1 MMPRRILI
9 LTVAGLLIGQPVT
22 LPTVVAEVATSGVP
36 QDSRTDSQGGRGS
49 GSGPD
54 SVPGRTPTP
63 LKAISKRAR
72 QAADDAAAEALFSGP
87 PQRFVITF
95 APAEIQKLRD
105 NPRSPVP
112 ATVTVGTQR
121 FEKVLVHVKGS
132 AGSTRGVDDNP
143 ALTLNF
149 DKLVPGQR
157 FGGMDKIHLNN
168 SVQDPSLLSE
178 QLGRHLFQKVGIP
191 TARATQASVSFD
203 GRELGPYL
211 LKEGYNRTFL
221 RRHYADPSGNL
232 YDGGFVRDID
242 QDLERDTG
250 DGPLDYKDLQ
260 KLRDAANLN
269 DLRRRE
275 TALEAI
281 LEVDRFI
288 TEAALQALL
297 VDWDGYGN
305 NRNNYRIYFEPR
317 TGKATF
323 QPHGMD
329 QLLGNIGKDLELPG
343 GGMLSRQVFEVP
355 TYRDRFYAEIDRLL
369 KEVFTPEI
377 LDAHFKTVGA
387 RLMPLIRSLPQ
398 DQREWRTEA
407 IHAFQDRAF
416 RRIEIARSRL
426 ESQPK
431 PIRFEADG
439 VTALARWQ
447 PRYQRGQVKIETA
460 KLGDIDTLY
469 IQAQAPDS
477 VASFRAMIR
486 LPIGR
491 YEVRGRIRTRGLQP
505 APDQRYQG
513 GAAFRLSGG
522 DHARLFTGD
531 TEWTEFV
538 HPFQIH
544 DPRDIE
550 LVTEIRAH
558 AGEAWFDLK
567 SMQLKKLP

>member
-1 MMPRRILI
+1 MARWILI
-9 LTVAGLLIGQPVT
+9 LTVAGFLIGKPATWHVSG
-22 LPTVVAEVATSGVP
+22 AEVPGARPVK
-36 QDSRTDSQGGRGS
+36 SQANTQ
-49 GSGPD
+49 PPK
-54 SVPGRTPTP
+54 PG
-63 LKAISKRAR
+63 SKRAR
-72 QAADDAAAEALFSGP
+72 QLADDTAAEALFTGP
-87 PQRFVITF
+87 IQRFVITF
-95 APAEIQKLRD
+95 APAEIQNLRD
-105 NPRSPVP
+105 NPRTPVQ
-112 ATVTVGTQR
+112 ATVTVGTNR

-132 AGSTRGVDDNP
+132 AGSTRSVDDNP

-149 DKLVPGQR
+149 DKLIPGQR
-157 FGGMDKIHLNN
+157 FSGLDKIHLNN

-178 QLGRHLFQKVGIP
+178 QLGRHLYEKLGIP
-191 TARATQASVSFD
+191 TARATQALVSFD
-203 GRELGPYL
+203 GRELGPYV
-211 LKEGYNRTFL
+211 LKEGYNRSFL
-221 RRHYADPSGNL
+221 RRHYPDPSGNF

-242 QDLERDTG
+242 QDLDRDTG

-260 KLRDAANLN
+260 KLRDAANLS

-275 TALEAI
+275 AALDAI

-288 TEAALQALL
+288 TESALQALL
-297 VDWDGYGN
+297 VDWDGYGY

-343 GGMLSRQVFEVP
+343 GGLLSRQLFDVP
-355 TYRDRFYAEIDRLL
+355 TYRDRFFSEIDRLL
-369 KEVFTPEI
+369 KEVFTAEI
-377 LDAHFKTVGA
+377 LDAHFKKVGA
-387 RLMPLIRSLPQ
+387 RLMPMIQSLPK
-398 DQREWRTEA
+398 DQREWRSEA
-407 IHAFQDRAF
+407 IHSFQDRAF
-416 RRIEIARSRL
+416 RRIEIAKSRL

-431 PIRFEADG
+431 PIRFEVGG

-447 PRYQRGQVKIETA
+447 PRYQRGQVKMEPT
-460 KLGDIDTLY
+460 KLGELDTLY

-486 LPIGR
+486 LPIGK
-491 YEVRGRIRTRGLQP
+491 YEVRGRIRTRGVRA
-505 APDQRYQG
+505 APDQRYPG

-522 DHARLFTGD
+522 DHVRLFTGD

-550 LVTEIRAH
+550 LVAEIRAH
-558 AGEAWFDLK
+558 SGEAWFDLK
-567 SMQLKKLP
+567 SMHLKMVP

>member
-1 MMPRRILI
+1 MARRILI
-9 LTVAGLLIGQPVT
+9 LTVAGFLIGEPVAFPAFGVEVPESKPAKSQATAQP
-22 LPTVVAEVATSGVP
+22 PK
-36 QDSRTDSQGGRGS
+36 
-49 GSGPD
+49 
-54 SVPGRTPTP
+54 PG
-63 LKAISKRAR
+63 SKRAR

-87 PQRFVITF
+87 LQRFVITF

-105 NPRSPVP
+105 NPRTPVQ
-112 ATVTVGTQR
+112 ATVTVGTNR
-121 FEKVLVHVKGS
+121 LEKVLVHVKGS
-132 AGSTRGVDDNP
+132 AGSTRSVDDNP

-149 DKLVPGQR
+149 DKLIPGQR
-157 FGGMDKIHLNN
+157 FSGLDKIHLNN

-178 QLGRHLFQKVGIP
+178 QLGRHLYEKLGIP
-191 TARATQASVSFD
+191 TARATQALVSFD
-203 GRELGPYL
+203 GRELGPYV
-211 LKEGYNRTFL
+211 LKEGYNRSFL
-221 RRHYADPSGNL
+221 RRHYPDPSGNF

-242 QDLERDTG
+242 QDLDRDTG

-260 KLRDAANLN
+260 KLRDAANLS

-275 TALEAI
+275 AALDAI

-288 TEAALQALL
+288 TESALQALL
-297 VDWDGYGN
+297 VDWDGYGY

-343 GGMLSRQVFEVP
+343 GGLLSRQLFDVP
-355 TYRDRFYAEIDRLL
+355 AYRDRFYAKIDQLL
-369 KEVFTPEI
+369 KDVFTKET
-377 LDAHFKTVGA
+377 LDAHFKRVGT
-387 RLMPLIRSLPQ
+387 RLMPLVQSLPQ

-407 IHAFQDRAF
+407 IHSFQDRAF

-431 PIRFEADG
+431 PIRFEAGG

-447 PRYQRGQVKIETA
+447 PRYQRGQVKIEA
-460 KLGDIDTLY
+460 VKLGELDTLY

-486 LPIGR
+486 LPIGK
-491 YEVRGRIRTRGLQP
+491 YEVRGRIRTRGVRA
-505 APDQRYQG
+505 APDQRYPG

-522 DHARLFTGD
+522 DHVRLFTGD
-531 TEWTEFV
+531 SEWTEFV

-550 LVTEIRAH
+550 LVAEIRAH
-558 AGEAWFDLK
+558 AGETWFDLK
-567 SMQLKKLP
+567 SMQLKMVP

>member
-1 MMPRRILI
+1 MACRLRTLTLLLLLLLEGMPPRFTAWAAPEGKAPRN
-9 LTVAGLLIGQPVT
+9 
-22 LPTVVAEVATSGVP
+22 
-36 QDSRTDSQGGRGS
+36 GS
-49 GSGPD
+49 
-54 SVPGRTPTP
+54 
-63 LKAISKRAR
+63 KKAR
-72 QAADDAAAEALFSGP
+72 QAADDAAAEALFTGP
-87 PQRFVITF
+87 IRRFTISF
-95 APAEIQKLRD
+95 EPAELQKLRD
-105 NPRSPVP
+105 NPRSPV
-112 ATVTVGTQR
+112 ACNVTVGDQR

-157 FGGMDKIHLNN
+157 FSGLDKIHLNN

-178 QLGRHLFQKVGIP
+178 QLGRHLYEKVGIP
-191 TARATQASVSFD
+191 TARATQALVTFD
-203 GRELGPYL
+203 GRDLGPYV

-221 RRHYADPSGNL
+221 RRHYADPSGNF
-232 YDGGFVRDID
+232 YDGGFIRDID
-242 QDLERDTG
+242 QDLDRDTG
-250 DGPLDYKDLQ
+250 DGPLDHADLQ
-260 KLRDAANLN
+260 RLRDAANLS

-275 TALEAI
+275 TALLAI

-288 TEAALQALL
+288 TECALQALL
-297 VDWDGYGN
+297 VDWDGYGH

-343 GGMLSRQVFEVP
+343 GGILARQLFDVP
-355 TYRDRFYAEIDRLL
+355 TFRDRFYAEIDRLL
-369 KEVFTPEI
+369 KEVFTAEV
-377 LDAHFKTVGA
+377 LDAHFKKVGA
-387 RLMPLIRSLPQ
+387 RLNPMIQALPQ
-398 DQREWRTEA
+398 DQREWRSEA

-416 RRIEIARSRL
+416 RRIEIAKARL

-431 PIRFEADG
+431 PIRFEVGG

-460 KLGDIDTLY
+460 KLDGMDTLY

-486 LPIGR
+486 LPIGK
-491 YEVRGRIRTRGLQP
+491 YEVRGRIRTRGVQP

-513 GAAFRLSGG
+513 GAALRLSGG
-522 DHARLFTGD
+522 DHLRLFTGD

-550 LVTEIRAH
+550 LVAEIRAH
-558 AGEAWFDLK
+558 AGETWFDLK
-567 SMQLKKLP
+567 SMQLKMVP

>member
-1 MMPRRILI
+1 MARRILI
-9 LTVAGLLIGQPVT
+9 LTVAGFLIGEPVT
-22 LPTVVAEVATSGVP
+22 RPVFGAEAPGPSPANSQATTQP
-36 QDSRTDSQGGRGS
+36 
-49 GSGPD
+49 PK
-54 SVPGRTPTP
+54 PG
-63 LKAISKRAR
+63 SKRAR
-72 QAADDAAAEALFSGP
+72 QAADDAAAEGLFSGP
-87 PQRFVITF
+87 IQRFVITF

-112 ATVTVGTQR
+112 ATVTVGTNR

-149 DKLVPGQR
+149 DKLTPGQR
-157 FGGMDKIHLNN
+157 FSGMDKIHLNN

-178 QLGRHLFQKVGIP
+178 QLGRHLYQKVGIP
-191 TARATQASVSFD
+191 TARATQALVSFD
-203 GRELGPYL
+203 GRELGPYV
-211 LKEGYNRTFL
+211 LKEGYNRSFL
-221 RRHYADPSGNL
+221 RRHYPDPSGNF

-242 QDLERDTG
+242 QDLDRDTG

-260 KLRDAANLN
+260 KLRDAADLS

-275 TALEAI
+275 TALESI
-281 LEVDRFI
+281 LNVDRFI
-288 TEAALQALL
+288 TESALQALL

-343 GGMLSRQVFEVP
+343 GGLLSRQLFDVP
-355 TYRDRFYAEIDRLL
+355 TYRDRFYSEIDRLL
-369 KEVFTPEI
+369 REVFTTET
-377 LDAHFKTVGA
+377 LDAHFKRVGA
-387 RLMPLIRSLPQ
+387 RLMPMIQSLPQ
-398 DQREWRTEA
+398 DQREWRSEA
-407 IHAFQDRAF
+407 IHSFQDRAF
-416 RRIEIARSRL
+416 RRIEIAKSRL

-431 PIRFEADG
+431 PIRFEVGG

-447 PRYQRGQVKIETA
+447 PRYQRGQVKMEPA
-460 KLGDIDTLY
+460 QLGDLDTLY

-486 LPIGR
+486 LPIGK
-491 YEVRGRIRTRGLQP
+491 YEVRGRIRTRGVQA
-505 APDQRYQG
+505 APDQRYPG
-513 GAAFRLSGG
+513 GASFRLSGG
-522 DHARLFTGD
+522 EHARLFTGD
-531 TEWTEFV
+531 NEWTEFV

-550 LVTEIRAH
+550 LVAEIRAH
-558 AGEAWFDLK
+558 AGEVWFDLK
-567 SMQLKKLP
+567 SMHLKMVP

>member
-1 MMPRRILI
+1 MARRILI
-9 LTVAGLLIGQPVT
+9 LTVAGFLIGEPVAFPAFGVEVPESKPAKFQATAQP
-22 LPTVVAEVATSGVP
+22 PK
-36 QDSRTDSQGGRGS
+36 
-49 GSGPD
+49 
-54 SVPGRTPTP
+54 PG
-63 LKAISKRAR
+63 SKRAR

-87 PQRFVITF
+87 LQRFVITF

-105 NPRSPVP
+105 NPRTPVQ
-112 ATVTVGTQR
+112 ATVTVGTNR

-132 AGSTRGVDDNP
+132 AGSTRSVDDNP

-149 DKLVPGQR
+149 DKLIPGQR
-157 FGGMDKIHLNN
+157 FSGLDKIHLNN

-178 QLGRHLFQKVGIP
+178 QLGRHLYEKLGIP
-191 TARATQASVSFD
+191 TARATQALVSFD
-203 GRELGPYL
+203 GRELGPYV
-211 LKEGYNRTFL
+211 LKEGYNRSFL
-221 RRHYADPSGNL
+221 RRHYPDPSGNF

-242 QDLERDTG
+242 QDLDRDTG

-260 KLRDAANLN
+260 KLRDAANLS

-275 TALEAI
+275 AALDAI

-288 TEAALQALL
+288 TESALQALL
-297 VDWDGYGN
+297 VDWDGYGY

-343 GGMLSRQVFEVP
+343 GGLLSRQLFDVP
-355 TYRDRFYAEIDRLL
+355 AYRDRFYAKIDQLL
-369 KEVFTPEI
+369 KDVFTKET
-377 LDAHFKTVGA
+377 LDAHFKRVGT
-387 RLMPLIRSLPQ
+387 RLMPLVQSLPQ

-407 IHAFQDRAF
+407 IHSFQDRAF

-431 PIRFEADG
+431 PIRFEAGG

-447 PRYQRGQVKIETA
+447 PRYQRGQVKMEA
-460 KLGDIDTLY
+460 VKLGELDTLY

-486 LPIGR
+486 LPIGK
-491 YEVRGRIRTRGLQP
+491 YEVRGRIRTRGVRA
-505 APDQRYQG
+505 APDQRYPG

-522 DHARLFTGD
+522 DHVRLFTGD
-531 TEWTEFV
+531 SEWTEFV

-550 LVTEIRAH
+550 LVAEIRAH
-558 AGEAWFDLK
+558 AGETWFDLK
-567 SMQLKKLP
+567 SMQLKMVP

>member
-1 MMPRRILI
+1 MARRILI
-9 LTVAGLLIGQPVT
+9 LTVAGFLIGEPVT
-22 LPTVVAEVATSGVP
+22 RPVFGAEAPGPSPANSQATTQP
-36 QDSRTDSQGGRGS
+36 
-49 GSGPD
+49 PK
-54 SVPGRTPTP
+54 PG
-63 LKAISKRAR
+63 SKRAR
-72 QAADDAAAEALFSGP
+72 QVVDDAAAEGLFSGP
-87 PQRFVITF
+87 IQRFIITF

-105 NPRSPVP
+105 NPRSPVQ
-112 ATVTVGTQR
+112 ATVTVGTNR

-132 AGSTRGVDDNP
+132 AGSTRSVDDNP

-149 DKLVPGQR
+149 DKLIPGQR
-157 FGGMDKIHLNN
+157 FSGMDKIHLNN

-178 QLGRHLFQKVGIP
+178 QLGRHLYQKVGIP
-191 TARATQASVSFD
+191 TARATQALVSFD
-203 GRELGPYL
+203 GRELGPYV
-211 LKEGYNRTFL
+211 LKEGYNRSFL
-221 RRHYADPSGNL
+221 RRHYPDPSGNF

-242 QDLERDTG
+242 QDLDRDTG

-260 KLRDAANLN
+260 KLRDAADLS

-275 TALEAI
+275 SALESI
-281 LEVDRFI
+281 LNVDRFI
-288 TEAALQALL
+288 TESALQALL

-343 GGMLSRQVFEVP
+343 GGLLSRQLFDIP
-355 TYRDRFYAEIDRLL
+355 TYRDRFYSEVDRLL
-369 KEVFTPEI
+369 HEVFTTET
-377 LDAHFKTVGA
+377 LDAHFKRVGA
-387 RLMPLIRSLPQ
+387 RLMPMIQSLPQ

-407 IHAFQDRAF
+407 IHSFQDRAF
-416 RRIEIARSRL
+416 RRIEIAKSRL

-431 PIRFEADG
+431 PIRFEVGG

-447 PRYQRGQVKIETA
+447 PRYQRGQVKMEPA
-460 KLGDIDTLY
+460 QLGDLDTLY

-486 LPIGR
+486 LPIGK
-491 YEVRGRIRTRGLQP
+491 YEVRGRIRTRGVQA
-505 APDQRYQG
+505 APDQRYPG
-513 GAAFRLSGG
+513 GASFRLSGG
-522 DHARLFTGD
+522 EHARLFTGD

-550 LVTEIRAH
+550 LVAEIRAH
-558 AGEAWFDLK
+558 AGEVWFDLK
-567 SMQLKKLP
+567 SMHLKMVP

>member
-1 MMPRRILI
+1 
-9 LTVAGLLIGQPVT
+9 
-22 LPTVVAEVATSGVP
+22 
-36 QDSRTDSQGGRGS
+36 
-49 GSGPD
+49 
-54 SVPGRTPTP
+54 
-63 LKAISKRAR
+63 
-72 QAADDAAAEALFSGP
+72 
-87 PQRFVITF
+87 
-95 APAEIQKLRD
+95 
-105 NPRSPVP
+105 
-112 ATVTVGTQR
+112 
-121 FEKVLVHVKGS
+121 
-132 AGSTRGVDDNP
+132 
-143 ALTLNF
+143 
-149 DKLVPGQR
+149 
-157 FGGMDKIHLNN
+157 
-168 SVQDPSLLSE
+168 
-178 QLGRHLFQKVGIP
+178 
-191 TARATQASVSFD
+191 
-203 GRELGPYL
+203 
-211 LKEGYNRTFL
+211 
-221 RRHYADPSGNL
+221 
-232 YDGGFVRDID
+232 
-242 QDLERDTG
+242 
-250 DGPLDYKDLQ
+250 
-260 KLRDAANLN
+260 
-269 DLRRRE
+269 
-275 TALEAI
+275 LEAI

-387 RLMPLIRSLPQ
+387 RLMPLIQSLPQ

-426 ESQPK
+426 QSQPK

>member
-1 MMPRRILI
+1 MARRILI
-9 LTVAGLLIGQPVT
+9 LTVAGFLIGEPVAFPTFGVEVPESKPAKSQATAQP
-22 LPTVVAEVATSGVP
+22 PK
-36 QDSRTDSQGGRGS
+36 
-49 GSGPD
+49 
-54 SVPGRTPTP
+54 PG
-63 LKAISKRAR
+63 SKRAR

-87 PQRFVITF
+87 LQRFVITF

-105 NPRSPVP
+105 NPRTPVQ
-112 ATVTVGTQR
+112 ATVTVGTNR

-132 AGSTRGVDDNP
+132 AGSTRSVDDNP

-149 DKLVPGQR
+149 DKLIPGQR
-157 FGGMDKIHLNN
+157 FSGLDKIHLNN

-178 QLGRHLFQKVGIP
+178 QLGRHLYEKLGIP
-191 TARATQASVSFD
+191 TARATQALVSFD
-203 GRELGPYL
+203 GRELGPYV
-211 LKEGYNRTFL
+211 LKEGYNRSFL
-221 RRHYADPSGNL
+221 RRHYPDPSGNF

-242 QDLERDTG
+242 QDLDRDTG

-260 KLRDAANLN
+260 KLRDAANLS

-275 TALEAI
+275 AALDAI

-288 TEAALQALL
+288 TESALQALL
-297 VDWDGYGN
+297 VDWDGYGY

-343 GGMLSRQVFEVP
+343 GGLLSRQLFDVP
-355 TYRDRFYAEIDRLL
+355 AYRDRFYAKIDQLL
-369 KEVFTPEI
+369 KEVFTTET
-377 LDAHFKTVGA
+377 LDAHFKRVGA
-387 RLMPLIRSLPQ
+387 RLMPLVQSLPQ

-407 IHAFQDRAF
+407 IHSFQDRAF

-431 PIRFEADG
+431 PIRFEAGG

-447 PRYQRGQVKIETA
+447 PRYQRGQVKMEA
-460 KLGDIDTLY
+460 VKLGELDTLY

-486 LPIGR
+486 LPIGK
-491 YEVRGRIRTRGLQP
+491 YEVRGRIRTRGVRA
-505 APDQRYQG
+505 APDQRYPG

-522 DHARLFTGD
+522 DHVRLFTGD
-531 TEWTEFV
+531 SEWTEFV

-550 LVTEIRAH
+550 LVAEIRAH
-558 AGEAWFDLK
+558 AGETWFDLK
-567 SMQLKKLP
+567 SMQLKMVP

>member
-1 MMPRRILI
+1 MARRILI
-9 LTVAGLLIGQPVT
+9 LTVAGFLIGEPVAFPAFGVEVPESKPAKSQATAQP
-22 LPTVVAEVATSGVP
+22 PK
-36 QDSRTDSQGGRGS
+36 
-49 GSGPD
+49 
-54 SVPGRTPTP
+54 PG
-63 LKAISKRAR
+63 SKRAR

-87 PQRFVITF
+87 LQRFVITF

-105 NPRSPVP
+105 NPRTPVQ
-112 ATVTVGTQR
+112 ATVTVGTNR

-132 AGSTRGVDDNP
+132 AGSTRSVDDNP

-149 DKLVPGQR
+149 DKLIPGQR
-157 FGGMDKIHLNN
+157 FSGLDKIHLNN

-178 QLGRHLFQKVGIP
+178 QLGRHLYEKLGIP
-191 TARATQASVSFD
+191 TARATQALVSFD
-203 GRELGPYL
+203 GRELGPYV
-211 LKEGYNRTFL
+211 LKEGYNRSFL
-221 RRHYADPSGNL
+221 RRHYPDPSGNF

-242 QDLERDTG
+242 QDLDRDTG

-260 KLRDAANLN
+260 KLRDAANLS

-275 TALEAI
+275 AALDAI

-288 TEAALQALL
+288 TESALQALL
-297 VDWDGYGN
+297 VDWDGYGY

-343 GGMLSRQVFEVP
+343 GGLLSRQLFDVP
-355 TYRDRFYAEIDRLL
+355 AYRDRFYAKIDQLL
-369 KEVFTPEI
+369 KDVFTTET
-377 LDAHFKTVGA
+377 LDAHFKRVGA
-387 RLMPLIRSLPQ
+387 RLMPLIQSLPK

-407 IHAFQDRAF
+407 IHSFQDRAF

-431 PIRFEADG
+431 PIRFEAGG

-447 PRYQRGQVKIETA
+447 PRYQRGQVKMEA
-460 KLGDIDTLY
+460 VKLGELDTLY

-486 LPIGR
+486 LPIGK
-491 YEVRGRIRTRGLQP
+491 YEVRGRIRTRGVRA
-505 APDQRYQG
+505 APDQRYPG

-522 DHARLFTGD
+522 DHVRLFTGD
-531 TEWTEFV
+531 SEWTEFV

-550 LVTEIRAH
+550 LVAEIRAH
-558 AGEAWFDLK
+558 AGETWFDLK
-567 SMQLKKLP
+567 SMQLKMVP

>member
-1 MMPRRILI
+1 MVRRILT
-9 LTVAGLLIGQPVT
+9 LTWAVLL
-22 LPTVVAEVATSGVP
+22 L
-36 QDSRTDSQGGRGS
+36 GGPAAPLS
-49 GSGPD
+49 SAAQGPD
-54 SVPGRTPTP
+54 SSLKPG
-63 LKAISKRAR
+63 SKRSR
-72 QAADDAAAEALFSGP
+72 QATEDAAAAALFTAP
-87 PQRFVITF
+87 IQRFVISFT
-95 APAEIQKLRD
+95 PAEIQKLRD
-105 NPRSPVP
+105 NPRSPVQ
-112 ATVTVGTQR
+112 ATVTVGSNR

-132 AGSTRGVDDNP
+132 AGSTRSVDDNP

-149 DKLVPGQR
+149 DKLIPGQR
-157 FGGMDKIHLNN
+157 FSGMDKIHLNN

-178 QLGRHLFQKVGIP
+178 QLGRHLYEKVGIP
-191 TARATQASVSFD
+191 TARATQALVTFD
-203 GRELGPYL
+203 GRDLGPYV

-221 RRHYADPSGNL
+221 RRHYADPSGNF
-232 YDGGFVRDID
+232 YDGGFIRDID
-242 QDLERDTG
+242 QDLDRDTG
-250 DGPLDYKDLQ
+250 DGPLDYRDLQ
-260 KLRDAANLN
+260 KLRDAAGIG

-275 TALEAI
+275 TALESI
-281 LEVDRFI
+281 LDVQRFI
-288 TEAALQALL
+288 TECALQAIL
-297 VDWDGYGN
+297 VDWDGYGH

-343 GGMLSRQVFEVP
+343 GGLLARQVFEVSVF
-355 TYRDRFYAEIDRLL
+355 RDRFHAEVERLL
-369 KEVFTPEI
+369 KEVFTAET

-387 RLMPLIRSLPQ
+387 RLMPMIRSLPQ

-416 RRIEIARSRL
+416 RRIDIAKSRL

-431 PIRFEADG
+431 PIRFEAGG

-460 KLGDIDTLY
+460 KLGDLETLY

-486 LPIGR
+486 LPIGK
-491 YEVRGRIRTRGLQP
+491 YEVRGRIRTRGIQA
-505 APDQRYQG
+505 APDQRYPG
-513 GAAFRLSGG
+513 GAGFRLSGG

-538 HPFQIH
+538 HPFQVH

-550 LVTEIRAH
+550 LVAEIRAH

-567 SMQLKKLP
+567 SMHLRMVP

>member
-1 MMPRRILI
+1 MMARWIRILT
-9 LTVAGLLIGQPVT
+9 LVVLVVAGTHPGSLFG
-22 LPTVVAEVATSGVP
+22 AE
-36 QDSRTDSQGGRGS
+36 TDAKTPRPGS
-49 GSGPD
+49 
-54 SVPGRTPTP
+54 
-63 LKAISKRAR
+63 KKAR
-72 QAADDAAAEALFSGP
+72 QAADDAAAESLFTGP
-87 PQRFVITF
+87 IQRFAITF
-95 APAEIQKLRD
+95 VPAELNKLRD
-105 NPRSPVP
+105 NPRSPVSC
-112 ATVTVGTQR
+112 TVQVGTQR

-132 AGSTRGVDDNP
+132 AGSTRSVDDNP

-157 FGGMDKIHLNN
+157 FSGLDKIHLNN

-178 QLGRHLFQKVGIP
+178 QLGRHLYEKVGIP
-191 TARATQASVSFD
+191 TARATQALVTFD
-203 GRELGPYL
+203 GRDLGPYV
-211 LKEGYNRTFL
+211 LKEGYNRSFL
-221 RRHYADPSGNL
+221 RRHYPDPTGNL

-242 QDLERDTG
+242 QDLDRDSG

-260 KLRDAANLN
+260 KLRDAANLS

-281 LEVDRFI
+281 LDVDRFI
-288 TEAALQALL
+288 TECAMQALL
-297 VDWDGYGN
+297 VDWDGYGH

-343 GGMLSRQVFEVP
+343 GGLLARQLFDVP
-355 TYRDRFYAEIDRLL
+355 PFRDRFFSEIDRLL
-369 KEVFTPEI
+369 KEVFTTQV
-377 LDAHFKTVGA
+377 LDAHFKRVGA
-387 RLMPLIRSLPQ
+387 RLMPTIQSLPK

-416 RRIEIARSRL
+416 RRIEIAKARL

-431 PIRFEADG
+431 PIRFEVGG

-460 KLGDIDTLY
+460 KLDGIDTLY

-486 LPIGR
+486 LPIGK
-491 YEVRGRIRTRGLQP
+491 YEVRGRVRTRGVRP
-505 APDQRYQG
+505 APDQRYPG

-522 DHARLFTGD
+522 DPVRLFSGD
-531 TEWTEFV
+531 TGWTEFV

-544 DPRDIE
+544 DPRDLE
-550 LVTEIRAH
+550 MVTEIRAH
-558 AGEAWFDLK
+558 AGEVWFDLK
-567 SMQLKKLP
+567 SLQLTRVP

>member
-1 MMPRRILI
+1 MARRILI
-9 LTVAGLLIGQPVT
+9 LTVAGFLIGEPVAFPAFGVEVPETKPAKSQATAQP
-22 LPTVVAEVATSGVP
+22 PK
-36 QDSRTDSQGGRGS
+36 
-49 GSGPD
+49 
-54 SVPGRTPTP
+54 PG
-63 LKAISKRAR
+63 SKRAR

-87 PQRFVITF
+87 LQRFVITF

-105 NPRSPVP
+105 NPRTPVQ
-112 ATVTVGTQR
+112 ATVTVGTNR

-132 AGSTRGVDDNP
+132 AGSTRSVDDNP

-149 DKLVPGQR
+149 DKLIPGQR
-157 FGGMDKIHLNN
+157 FSGLDKIHLNN

-178 QLGRHLFQKVGIP
+178 QLGRHLYEKLGIP
-191 TARATQASVSFD
+191 TARATQALVSFD
-203 GRELGPYL
+203 GRELGPYV
-211 LKEGYNRTFL
+211 LKEGYNRSFL
-221 RRHYADPSGNL
+221 RRHYPDPSGNF

-242 QDLERDTG
+242 QDLDRDTG

-260 KLRDAANLN
+260 KLRDAANLS

-275 TALEAI
+275 AALDAI

-288 TEAALQALL
+288 TESALQALL
-297 VDWDGYGN
+297 VDWDGYGY

-343 GGMLSRQVFEVP
+343 GGLLSRQLFDVP
-355 TYRDRFYAEIDRLL
+355 AYRDRFYAKIDQLL
-369 KEVFTPEI
+369 KEVFTTET
-377 LDAHFKTVGA
+377 LDAHFKRVGT
-387 RLMPLIRSLPQ
+387 RLMPLVQSLPQ

-407 IHAFQDRAF
+407 IHSFQDRAF

-431 PIRFEADG
+431 PIRFEAGG

-447 PRYQRGQVKIETA
+447 PRYQRGQVKMEAI
-460 KLGDIDTLY
+460 KLGELDTLY

-486 LPIGR
+486 LPIGK
-491 YEVRGRIRTRGLQP
+491 YEVRGRIRTRGVQA
-505 APDQRYQG
+505 APDQRYPG

-522 DHARLFTGD
+522 DHVRLFTGD
-531 TEWTEFV
+531 SEWTEFV

-550 LVTEIRAH
+550 LVAEIRAH
-558 AGEAWFDLK
+558 AGETWFDLK
-567 SMQLKKLP
+567 SMQLKMVP

>member
-1 MMPRRILI
+1 MARRILI
-9 LTVAGLLIGQPVT
+9 LTVAGFLIGDPVT
-22 LPTVVAEVATSGVP
+22 FPAFGVEVPESKPAKSQATAQP
-36 QDSRTDSQGGRGS
+36 
-49 GSGPD
+49 PK
-54 SVPGRTPTP
+54 PG
-63 LKAISKRAR
+63 SKRAR

-87 PQRFVITF
+87 LQRFVITF

-112 ATVTVGTQR
+112 ATVTVGTNR
-121 FEKVLVHVKGS
+121 FEQVLVHVKGS

-149 DKLVPGQR
+149 DKLIPGQR
-157 FGGMDKIHLNN
+157 FSGMDKIHLNN

-178 QLGRHLFQKVGIP
+178 QLGRHLYEKVGIP
-191 TARATQASVSFD
+191 TARATQALVSFD
-203 GRELGPYL
+203 GRELGPYV
-211 LKEGYNRTFL
+211 LKEGYNRSFL
-221 RRHYADPSGNL
+221 RRHYPDPSGNL

-242 QDLERDTG
+242 QDLDRDTG

-260 KLRDAANLN
+260 KLRDAANLS

-275 TALEAI
+275 AALDAI

-288 TEAALQALL
+288 TESALQALL

-343 GGMLSRQVFEVP
+343 GGLLSRQLFDVP
-355 TYRDRFYAEIDRLL
+355 AYRDRFYAKIDQLL
-369 KEVFTPEI
+369 KDVFTTEM
-377 LDAHFKTVGA
+377 LDAHFKRVGA
-387 RLMPLIRSLPQ
+387 RLMPLIQSLPQ

-407 IHAFQDRAF
+407 IHSFQDRAF

-431 PIRFEADG
+431 PIRFEAGG

-447 PRYQRGQVKIETA
+447 PRYQRGQVKMEAI
-460 KLGDIDTLY
+460 KLGELDTLY

-486 LPIGR
+486 LPIGK
-491 YEVRGRIRTRGLQP
+491 YEVRGRIRTRGVQA
-505 APDQRYQG
+505 APDQRYPG

-522 DHARLFTGD
+522 EHARLFTGD
-531 TEWTEFV
+531 SEWTEFV

-550 LVTEIRAH
+550 LVAEIRAH
-558 AGEAWFDLK
+558 AGETWFDLK
-567 SMQLKKLP
+567 SMQLKMVP

>member
-1 MMPRRILI
+1 MARRILI
-9 LTVAGLLIGQPVT
+9 LTVAGFLIGEPVAFPAFGVEVPESKPAKSQATAQP
-22 LPTVVAEVATSGVP
+22 PK
-36 QDSRTDSQGGRGS
+36 
-49 GSGPD
+49 
-54 SVPGRTPTP
+54 PG
-63 LKAISKRAR
+63 SKRAR

-87 PQRFVITF
+87 LQRFVITF

-105 NPRSPVP
+105 NPRTPVQ
-112 ATVTVGTQR
+112 ATVTVGTNR

-132 AGSTRGVDDNP
+132 AGSTRSVDDNP

-149 DKLVPGQR
+149 DKLIPGQR
-157 FGGMDKIHLNN
+157 FSGLDKIHLNN

-178 QLGRHLFQKVGIP
+178 QLGRHLYEKLGIP
-191 TARATQASVSFD
+191 TARATQALVSFD
-203 GRELGPYL
+203 GRELGPYV
-211 LKEGYNRTFL
+211 LKEGYNRSFL
-221 RRHYADPSGNL
+221 RRHYPDPSGNF

-242 QDLERDTG
+242 QDLDRDTG

-260 KLRDAANLN
+260 KLRDAANLS

-275 TALEAI
+275 AALDAI

-288 TEAALQALL
+288 TESALQALL
-297 VDWDGYGN
+297 VDWDGYGY

-343 GGMLSRQVFEVP
+343 GGLLSRQLFDVP
-355 TYRDRFYAEIDRLL
+355 AYRDRFYAKIDQLL
-369 KEVFTPEI
+369 KDVFTKET
-377 LDAHFKTVGA
+377 LDAHFKRVGT
-387 RLMPLIRSLPQ
+387 RLMPLVQSLPQ

-407 IHAFQDRAF
+407 IHSFQDRAF

-431 PIRFEADG
+431 PIRFEAGG

-447 PRYQRGQVKIETA
+447 PRYQRGQVKIEA
-460 KLGDIDTLY
+460 VKLGELDTLY

-486 LPIGR
+486 LPIGK
-491 YEVRGRIRTRGLQP
+491 YEVRGRIRTRGVRA
-505 APDQRYQG
+505 APDQRYPG

-522 DHARLFTGD
+522 DHVRLFTGD
-531 TEWTEFV
+531 SEWTEFV

-550 LVTEIRAH
+550 LVAEIRAH
-558 AGEAWFDLK
+558 AGETWFDLK
-567 SMQLKKLP
+567 SMQLKMVP

>member
-1 MMPRRILI
+1 MARRILI
-9 LTVAGLLIGQPVT
+9 LTVAGFLIGEPVAFPAFGVEVPESKPAKSQATAQP
-22 LPTVVAEVATSGVP
+22 PK
-36 QDSRTDSQGGRGS
+36 
-49 GSGPD
+49 
-54 SVPGRTPTP
+54 PG
-63 LKAISKRAR
+63 SKRAR

-87 PQRFVITF
+87 LQRFVITF

-105 NPRSPVP
+105 NPRTPVQ
-112 ATVTVGTQR
+112 ATVTVGTNR
-121 FEKVLVHVKGS
+121 LEKVLVHVKGS
-132 AGSTRGVDDNP
+132 AGSTRSVDDNP

-149 DKLVPGQR
+149 DKLIPGQR
-157 FGGMDKIHLNN
+157 FSGLDKIHLNN

-178 QLGRHLFQKVGIP
+178 QLGRHLYEKLGIP
-191 TARATQASVSFD
+191 TARATQALVSFD
-203 GRELGPYL
+203 GRELGPYV
-211 LKEGYNRTFL
+211 LKEGYNRSFL
-221 RRHYADPSGNL
+221 RRHYPDPSGNF

-242 QDLERDTG
+242 QDLDRDTG

-260 KLRDAANLN
+260 KLRDAANLS

-275 TALEAI
+275 AALDAI

-288 TEAALQALL
+288 TESALQALL
-297 VDWDGYGN
+297 VDWDGYGY

-343 GGMLSRQVFEVP
+343 GGLLSRQLFDVP
-355 TYRDRFYAEIDRLL
+355 AYRDRFYAKIDQLL
-369 KEVFTPEI
+369 KDVFTKET
-377 LDAHFKTVGA
+377 LDAHFKRVGT
-387 RLMPLIRSLPQ
+387 RLMPLVQSLPQ

-407 IHAFQDRAF
+407 IHSFQDRAF

-431 PIRFEADG
+431 PIRFEAGG

-447 PRYQRGQVKIETA
+447 PRYQRGQVKIEAA
-460 KLGDIDTLY
+460 KLGELDTLY

-486 LPIGR
+486 LPIGK
-491 YEVRGRIRTRGLQP
+491 YEVRGRIRTRGVQA
-505 APDQRYQG
+505 APDQRYPG

-522 DHARLFTGD
+522 DHVRLFTGD
-531 TEWTEFV
+531 SEWTEFV

-550 LVTEIRAH
+550 LVAEIRAH
-558 AGEAWFDLK
+558 AGETWFDLK
-567 SMQLKKLP
+567 SMQLKMVP

>member
-1 MMPRRILI
+1 MARWILI
-9 LTVAGLLIGQPVT
+9 LTVAGFLIGKPATWPVSG
-22 LPTVVAEVATSGVP
+22 AEVPGARPVK
-36 QDSRTDSQGGRGS
+36 SRANTQ
-49 GSGPD
+49 PPK
-54 SVPGRTPTP
+54 PG
-63 LKAISKRAR
+63 SKRAR
-72 QAADDAAAEALFSGP
+72 QLADDTAAEALFTGP
-87 PQRFVITF
+87 IQRFVITF
-95 APAEIQKLRD
+95 APAEIQNLRD
-105 NPRSPVP
+105 NPRTPVQ
-112 ATVTVGTQR
+112 ATVTVGTNR

-132 AGSTRGVDDNP
+132 AGSTRSVDDNP

-149 DKLVPGQR
+149 DKLIPGQR
-157 FGGMDKIHLNN
+157 FSGLDKIHLNN

-178 QLGRHLFQKVGIP
+178 QLGRHLYEKLGIP
-191 TARATQASVSFD
+191 TARATQALVSFD
-203 GRELGPYL
+203 GRELGPYV
-211 LKEGYNRTFL
+211 LKEGYNRSFL
-221 RRHYADPSGNL
+221 RRHYPDPSGNF

-242 QDLERDTG
+242 QDLDRDTG

-260 KLRDAANLN
+260 KLRDAANLS

-275 TALEAI
+275 AALDAI

-288 TEAALQALL
+288 TESALQALL
-297 VDWDGYGN
+297 VDWDGYGY

-343 GGMLSRQVFEVP
+343 GGLLSRQLFDVP
-355 TYRDRFYAEIDRLL
+355 AYRDRFYAKIDQLL
-369 KEVFTPEI
+369 KDVFTKET
-377 LDAHFKTVGA
+377 LDAHFKRVGT
-387 RLMPLIRSLPQ
+387 RLMPLVQSLPQ

-407 IHAFQDRAF
+407 IHSFQDRAF

-431 PIRFEADG
+431 PIRFEAGG

-447 PRYQRGQVKIETA
+447 PRYQRGQVKMEA
-460 KLGDIDTLY
+460 VKLGELDTLY

-486 LPIGR
+486 LPIGK
-491 YEVRGRIRTRGLQP
+491 YEVRGRIRTRGVQA
-505 APDQRYQG
+505 APDQRYPG

-522 DHARLFTGD
+522 EHARLFTGD
-531 TEWTEFV
+531 SEWTEFV

-550 LVTEIRAH
+550 LVAEIRAH
-558 AGEAWFDLK
+558 AGETWFDLK
-567 SMQLKKLP
+567 SMQLKMVP

>member
-1 MMPRRILI
+1 MARRILI
-9 LTVAGLLIGQPVT
+9 LTVAGFLIGEPVAFPAFGVEVPESKPAKSQATAQP
-22 LPTVVAEVATSGVP
+22 PK
-36 QDSRTDSQGGRGS
+36 
-49 GSGPD
+49 
-54 SVPGRTPTP
+54 PG
-63 LKAISKRAR
+63 SKRAR

-87 PQRFVITF
+87 LQRFVITF

-105 NPRSPVP
+105 NPRTPVQ
-112 ATVTVGTQR
+112 ATVTVGTNR

-132 AGSTRGVDDNP
+132 AGSTRSVDDNP

-149 DKLVPGQR
+149 DKLIPGQR
-157 FGGMDKIHLNN
+157 FSGLDKIHLNN

-178 QLGRHLFQKVGIP
+178 QLGRHLYEKLGIP
-191 TARATQASVSFD
+191 TARATQALVSFD
-203 GRELGPYL
+203 GRELGPYV
-211 LKEGYNRTFL
+211 LKEGYNRSFL
-221 RRHYADPSGNL
+221 RRHYPDPSGNF

-242 QDLERDTG
+242 QDLDRDTG

-260 KLRDAANLN
+260 KLRDAANLS

-275 TALEAI
+275 AALDAI

-288 TEAALQALL
+288 TESALQALL
-297 VDWDGYGN
+297 VDWDGYGY

-343 GGMLSRQVFEVP
+343 GGLLSRQLFDVP
-355 TYRDRFYAEIDRLL
+355 AYRDRFYAKIDQLL
-369 KEVFTPEI
+369 KDVFTKET
-377 LDAHFKTVGA
+377 LDAHFKRVGT
-387 RLMPLIRSLPQ
+387 RLMPLVQSLPQ

-407 IHAFQDRAF
+407 IHSFQDRAF

-431 PIRFEADG
+431 PIRFEAGG

-447 PRYQRGQVKIETA
+447 PRYQRGQVKMEA
-460 KLGDIDTLY
+460 VKLGELDTLY

-486 LPIGR
+486 LPIGK
-491 YEVRGRIRTRGLQP
+491 YEVRGRIRTRGVRA
-505 APDQRYQG
+505 APDQRYPG

-522 DHARLFTGD
+522 DHVRLFTGD
-531 TEWTEFV
+531 SEWTEFV

-550 LVTEIRAH
+550 LVAEIRAH
-558 AGEAWFDLK
+558 AGETWFDLK
-567 SMQLKKLP
+567 SMQLKMVP

>member
-1 MMPRRILI
+1 MARRILI
-9 LTVAGLLIGQPVT
+9 LTVAGFLIGEPVAFPAFGVEVPESQP
-22 LPTVVAEVATSGVP
+22 AKSQATAQP
-36 QDSRTDSQGGRGS
+36 
-49 GSGPD
+49 PK
-54 SVPGRTPTP
+54 PG
-63 LKAISKRAR
+63 SKRAR

-87 PQRFVITF
+87 LQRFVITF

-112 ATVTVGTQR
+112 ATVTVGTNR
-121 FEKVLVHVKGS
+121 FEQVLVHVKGS

-149 DKLVPGQR
+149 DKLIPGQR
-157 FGGMDKIHLNN
+157 FSGMDKIHLNN

-178 QLGRHLFQKVGIP
+178 QLGRHLYENVGIP
-191 TARATQASVSFD
+191 TARATQALVSFD
-203 GRELGPYL
+203 GRELGPYV
-211 LKEGYNRTFL
+211 LKEGYNRSFL
-221 RRHYADPSGNL
+221 RRHYPDPSGNL

-242 QDLERDTG
+242 QDLDRDTG

-260 KLRDAANLN
+260 KLRDAANLS

-275 TALEAI
+275 AALDAI

-288 TEAALQALL
+288 TESALQALL

-343 GGMLSRQVFEVP
+343 GGLLSRQLFDVP
-355 TYRDRFYAEIDRLL
+355 AYRDRFYAKIDQLL
-369 KEVFTPEI
+369 KDVFTTET
-377 LDAHFKTVGA
+377 LDAHFKRVGA
-387 RLMPLIRSLPQ
+387 RLMPLIQSLPQ

-407 IHAFQDRAF
+407 IHSFQDRAF

-431 PIRFEADG
+431 PIRFEAGG

-447 PRYQRGQVKIETA
+447 PRYQRGQVKMEAI
-460 KLGDIDTLY
+460 KLGELDTLY

-486 LPIGR
+486 LPIGK
-491 YEVRGRIRTRGLQP
+491 YEVRGRIRTRGVQA
-505 APDQRYQG
+505 APDQRYPG

-522 DHARLFTGD
+522 EHARLFTGD
-531 TEWTEFV
+531 SEWTEFV

-550 LVTEIRAH
+550 LVAEIRAH
-558 AGEAWFDLK
+558 AGETWFDLK
-567 SMQLKKLP
+567 SMQLKMVP

>member
-1 MMPRRILI
+1 MARRILI
-9 LTVAGLLIGQPVT
+9 LTVAGFLIGEPVAFPAFGVEVPESKPAKSQANTQP
-22 LPTVVAEVATSGVP
+22 PK
-36 QDSRTDSQGGRGS
+36 
-49 GSGPD
+49 
-54 SVPGRTPTP
+54 PG
-63 LKAISKRAR
+63 SKRAR
-72 QAADDAAAEALFSGP
+72 QLADDTAAEALFTGP
-87 PQRFVITF
+87 IQRFVITF
-95 APAEIQKLRD
+95 APAEIQNLRD
-105 NPRSPVP
+105 NPRTPVQ
-112 ATVTVGTQR
+112 ATVTVGTNR

-132 AGSTRGVDDNP
+132 AGSTRSVDDNP

-149 DKLVPGQR
+149 DKLIPGQR
-157 FGGMDKIHLNN
+157 FSGLDKIHLNN

-178 QLGRHLFQKVGIP
+178 QLGRHLYEKLGIP
-191 TARATQASVSFD
+191 TARATQALVSFD
-203 GRELGPYL
+203 GRELGPYV
-211 LKEGYNRTFL
+211 LKEGYNRSFL
-221 RRHYADPSGNL
+221 RRHYPDPSGNF

-242 QDLERDTG
+242 QDLDRDTG

-260 KLRDAANLN
+260 KLRDAANLS

-275 TALEAI
+275 AALDAI

-288 TEAALQALL
+288 TESALQALL
-297 VDWDGYGN
+297 VDWDGYGY

-343 GGMLSRQVFEVP
+343 GGLLSRQLFDVP
-355 TYRDRFYAEIDRLL
+355 AYRDRFYAKIDQLL
-369 KEVFTPEI
+369 KDVFTKET
-377 LDAHFKTVGA
+377 LDAHFKRVGT
-387 RLMPLIRSLPQ
+387 RLMPLVQSLPQ

-407 IHAFQDRAF
+407 IHSFQDRAF
-416 RRIEIARSRL
+416 RRIEIAKSRL

-431 PIRFEADG
+431 PIRFEAGG

-447 PRYQRGQVKIETA
+447 PRYQRGQVKIEAA
-460 KLGDIDTLY
+460 KLGELDTLY

-486 LPIGR
+486 LPIGK
-491 YEVRGRIRTRGLQP
+491 YEVRGRIRTRGVQA
-505 APDQRYQG
+505 APDQRYPG

-522 DHARLFTGD
+522 DHVRLFTGD
-531 TEWTEFV
+531 SEWTEFV

-550 LVTEIRAH
+550 LVAEIRAH
-558 AGEAWFDLK
+558 AGETWFDLK
-567 SMQLKKLP
+567 SMQLKMVP

>member
-1 MMPRRILI
+1 MARRILI
-9 LTVAGLLIGQPVT
+9 LTVAGFLIGEPVAFPAFGVEVPESKPAKSQATAQP
-22 LPTVVAEVATSGVP
+22 PK
-36 QDSRTDSQGGRGS
+36 
-49 GSGPD
+49 
-54 SVPGRTPTP
+54 PG
-63 LKAISKRAR
+63 SKRAR

-87 PQRFVITF
+87 LQRFVITF

-105 NPRSPVP
+105 NPRTPVQ
-112 ATVTVGTQR
+112 ATVTVGTNR

-132 AGSTRGVDDNP
+132 AGSTRSVDDNP

-149 DKLVPGQR
+149 DKLIPGQR
-157 FGGMDKIHLNN
+157 FSGLDKIHLNN

-178 QLGRHLFQKVGIP
+178 QLGRHLYEKLGIP
-191 TARATQASVSFD
+191 TARATQALVSFD
-203 GRELGPYL
+203 GRELGPYV
-211 LKEGYNRTFL
+211 LKEGYNRSFL
-221 RRHYADPSGNL
+221 RRHYPDPSGNF

-242 QDLERDTG
+242 QDLDRDTG

-260 KLRDAANLN
+260 KLRDAANLS

-275 TALEAI
+275 AALDAI

-288 TEAALQALL
+288 TESALQALL
-297 VDWDGYGN
+297 VDWDGYGY

-343 GGMLSRQVFEVP
+343 GGLLSRQLFDVP
-355 TYRDRFYAEIDRLL
+355 AYRDRFYAKIDQLL
-369 KEVFTPEI
+369 KDVFTKET
-377 LDAHFKTVGA
+377 LDAHFKRVGT
-387 RLMPLIRSLPQ
+387 RLMPLVQSLPQ

-407 IHAFQDRAF
+407 IHSFQDRAF
-416 RRIEIARSRL
+416 RRIEIAKSRL

-431 PIRFEADG
+431 PIRFEAGG

-447 PRYQRGQVKIETA
+447 PRYQRGQVKIEAA
-460 KLGDIDTLY
+460 KLGELDTLY

-486 LPIGR
+486 LPIGK
-491 YEVRGRIRTRGLQP
+491 YEVRGRIRTRGVQA
-505 APDQRYQG
+505 APDQRYPG

-522 DHARLFTGD
+522 DHVRLFTGD
-531 TEWTEFV
+531 SEWTEFV

-550 LVTEIRAH
+550 LVAEIRAH
-558 AGEAWFDLK
+558 AGETWFDLK
-567 SMQLKKLP
+567 SMQLKMVP

>member
-1 MMPRRILI
+1 MARRILI
-9 LTVAGLLIGQPVT
+9 LTVAGFLIGEPVAFPAFGVEVPESKPAKSQATAQP
-22 LPTVVAEVATSGVP
+22 PK
-36 QDSRTDSQGGRGS
+36 
-49 GSGPD
+49 
-54 SVPGRTPTP
+54 PG
-63 LKAISKRAR
+63 SKRAR
-72 QAADDAAAEALFSGP
+72 QAADDAAAEALFTGP
-87 PQRFVITF
+87 IQRFVITF

-105 NPRSPVP
+105 NSRTPVQ
-112 ATVTVGTQR
+112 ATVTVGTNR

-132 AGSTRGVDDNP
+132 AGSTRSVDDNP

-149 DKLVPGQR
+149 DKLIPGQR
-157 FGGMDKIHLNN
+157 FSGLDKIHLNN

-178 QLGRHLFQKVGIP
+178 QLGRHLYEKLGIP
-191 TARATQASVSFD
+191 TARATQALVSFD
-203 GRELGPYL
+203 GRELGPYV
-211 LKEGYNRTFL
+211 LKEGYNRSFL
-221 RRHYADPSGNL
+221 RRHYPDPSGNF

-242 QDLERDTG
+242 QDLDRDTG

-260 KLRDAANLN
+260 KLRDAANLS

-275 TALEAI
+275 AALDAI

-288 TEAALQALL
+288 TESALQALL
-297 VDWDGYGN
+297 VDWDGYGY

-343 GGMLSRQVFEVP
+343 GGLLSRQLFDVP
-355 TYRDRFYAEIDRLL
+355 AYRDRFYAKIDQLL
-369 KEVFTPEI
+369 KDVFTKET
-377 LDAHFKTVGA
+377 LDAHFKHVGT
-387 RLMPLIRSLPQ
+387 RLMPLVQSLPK

-407 IHAFQDRAF
+407 IHSFQDRAF

-431 PIRFEADG
+431 PIRFEAGG

-447 PRYQRGQVKIETA
+447 PRYQRGQVKMEA
-460 KLGDIDTLY
+460 VKLGELDTLY

-486 LPIGR
+486 LPIGK
-491 YEVRGRIRTRGLQP
+491 YEVRGRIRTRGVRA
-505 APDQRYQG
+505 APDQRYPG

-522 DHARLFTGD
+522 DHVRLFTGD
-531 TEWTEFV
+531 SEWTEFV

-550 LVTEIRAH
+550 LVAEIRAH
-558 AGEAWFDLK
+558 AGETWFDLK
-567 SMQLKKLP
+567 SMQLKMVP

>member
-1 MMPRRILI
+1 
-9 LTVAGLLIGQPVT
+9 
-22 LPTVVAEVATSGVP
+22 
-36 QDSRTDSQGGRGS
+36 
-49 GSGPD
+49 
-54 SVPGRTPTP
+54 
-63 LKAISKRAR
+63 
-72 QAADDAAAEALFSGP
+72 
-87 PQRFVITF
+87 
-95 APAEIQKLRD
+95 
-105 NPRSPVP
+105 
-112 ATVTVGTQR
+112 
-121 FEKVLVHVKGS
+121 
-132 AGSTRGVDDNP
+132 
-143 ALTLNF
+143 LTLNF

-157 FGGMDKIHLNN
+157 FSGMDKIHLNN

-178 QLGRHLFQKVGIP
+178 QLGRHLFQKVGIS

-377 LDAHFKTVGA
+377 LDAQFKTVGA
-387 RLMPLIRSLPQ
+387 RLMPLIQSLPQ

>member
-1 MMPRRILI
+1 MAVMARWIRT
-9 LTVAGLLIGQPVT
+9 LTLL
-22 LPTVVAEVATSGVP
+22 LLLLWATHPGSLSGASP
-36 QDSRTDSQGGRGS
+36 GAKAPKPGSR
-49 GSGPD
+49 
-54 SVPGRTPTP
+54 
-63 LKAISKRAR
+63 KAR
-72 QAADDAAAEALFSGP
+72 QAADDAAAAAVFTGP
-87 PQRFVITF
+87 IQRFTVAF
-95 APAEIQKLRD
+95 EPAELQKLRD
-105 NPRSPVP
+105 NPRSPVSCS
-112 ATVTVGTQR
+112 VTVGTQR

-132 AGSTRGVDDNP
+132 AGSTRSVDDNP

-157 FGGMDKIHLNN
+157 FNGLDKIHLNN

-178 QLGRHLFQKVGIP
+178 QLGRHLYEKVGIP
-191 TARATQASVSFD
+191 TARATQALVTFD
-203 GRELGPYL
+203 GRDLGPYV
-211 LKEGYNRTFL
+211 LKEGYNCNFL
-221 RRHYADPSGNL
+221 RRHYPDPTGNF
-232 YDGGFVRDID
+232 YDGGFIRDID
-242 QDLERDTG
+242 QDLDRDSG

-260 KLRDAANLN
+260 KLRDAASLG

-275 TALEAI
+275 TALLAI
-281 LEVDRFI
+281 LDVDRFI
-288 TEAALQALL
+288 TECALQALL
-297 VDWDGYGN
+297 VDWDGYGH

-317 TGKATF
+317 TGKAVF

-343 GGMLSRQVFEVP
+343 GGLLARQLFDVP
-355 TYRDRFYAEIDRLL
+355 AFRDRFYAEIDRLL
-369 KEVFTPEI
+369 KGVFTAEV
-377 LDAHFKTVGA
+377 LDAHFKQVGA
-387 RLMPLIRSLPQ
+387 RLNPMIQALPQ
-398 DQREWRTEA
+398 DQREWRSEA

-416 RRIEIARSRL
+416 RRIEIAKARL

-431 PIRFEADG
+431 PIRFEVGG

-460 KLGDIDTLY
+460 KLDGIDTLY

-486 LPIGR
+486 LPIGK
-491 YEVRGRIRTRGLQP
+491 YEVRGRLRTQGIQP
-505 APDQRYQG
+505 APDQRYPG

-522 DHARLFTGD
+522 DHVRLFTGD
-531 TEWTEFV
+531 TGWTEFV

-550 LVTEIRAH
+550 MVAEIRAH

-567 SMQLKKLP
+567 SLQLKMVP

>member
-1 MMPRRILI
+1 MARRILI
-9 LTVAGLLIGQPVT
+9 LTVAGFLIGEPVAFPAFGVEVPESKPAKSQATAQP
-22 LPTVVAEVATSGVP
+22 PK
-36 QDSRTDSQGGRGS
+36 
-49 GSGPD
+49 
-54 SVPGRTPTP
+54 PG
-63 LKAISKRAR
+63 SKRAR

-87 PQRFVITF
+87 LQRFVITF

-105 NPRSPVP
+105 NPRTPVQ
-112 ATVTVGTQR
+112 ATVTVGTNR

-132 AGSTRGVDDNP
+132 AGSTRSVDDNP

-149 DKLVPGQR
+149 DKLIPGQR
-157 FGGMDKIHLNN
+157 FSGLDKIHLNN

-178 QLGRHLFQKVGIP
+178 QLGRHLYEKLGIP
-191 TARATQASVSFD
+191 TARATQALVSFD
-203 GRELGPYL
+203 GRELGPYV
-211 LKEGYNRTFL
+211 LKEGYNRSFL
-221 RRHYADPSGNL
+221 RRHYPDPSGNF

-242 QDLERDTG
+242 QDLDRDTG

-260 KLRDAANLN
+260 KLRDAANLS

-275 TALEAI
+275 AALDAI

-288 TEAALQALL
+288 TESALQALL
-297 VDWDGYGN
+297 VDWDGYGY

-343 GGMLSRQVFEVP
+343 GGLLSRQLFDVP
-355 TYRDRFYAEIDRLL
+355 AYRDRFYAKIDQLL
-369 KEVFTPEI
+369 KDVFTKET
-377 LDAHFKTVGA
+377 LDAHFKRVGT
-387 RLMPLIRSLPQ
+387 RLMPLVQSLPQ

-407 IHAFQDRAF
+407 IHSFQDRAF
-416 RRIEIARSRL
+416 RRIEIAKSRL

-431 PIRFEADG
+431 PIRFEAGG

-447 PRYQRGQVKIETA
+447 PRYQRGQVKIEAA
-460 KLGDIDTLY
+460 KLGELDTLY

-486 LPIGR
+486 LPIGK
-491 YEVRGRIRTRGLQP
+491 YEVRGRIRTRGVQA
-505 APDQRYQG
+505 APDQRYPG

-522 DHARLFTGD
+522 DHVRLFTGD
-531 TEWTEFV
+531 SEWTEFV

-544 DPRDIE
+544 DLE
-550 LVTEIRAH
+550 LVAEIRAH
-558 AGEAWFDLK
+558 AGETWFDLK
-567 SMQLKKLP
+567 SMQLKMVP